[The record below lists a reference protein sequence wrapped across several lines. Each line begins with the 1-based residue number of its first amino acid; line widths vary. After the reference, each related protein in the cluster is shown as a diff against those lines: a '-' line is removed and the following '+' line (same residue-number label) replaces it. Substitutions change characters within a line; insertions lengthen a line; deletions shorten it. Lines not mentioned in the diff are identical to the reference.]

1 MNKFKHGE
9 LVWYCATEIRVIT
22 IAGGNVLLLT
32 PMDYAEV
39 TANTPHT
46 SDLLSDD
53 AMLRRCLA
61 LECCNRVANLVRGF
75 ADENK
80 IISTGF
86 SICKI

>member
-1 MNKFKHGE
+1 M
-9 LVWYCATEIRVIT
+9 WYCATEIRVIT

-46 SDLLSDD
+46 ANLLADD
-53 AMLRRCLA
+53 AMIGRCLA
-61 LECCNRVANLVRGF
+61 LECCNRVANLVKGF

-80 IISTGF
+80 IISTGLNV
-86 SICKI
+86 CKI